1 VLAVALLA
9 PGARA
14 AAACGQPGGTPIV
27 SYDAKP
33 GAPRVFAMQFR
44 QDPRKVV
51 TYATFRRAIDCMLRT
66 DVVPRLAHGRP
77 NLVVFTEDIGLMTGA
92 TGTRGATARALW
104 SSNPDIGD
112 IPSRYKY
119 SRLRPENRRKP
130 QKFQS
135 SGHFVLVDQYFISQL
150 Y

>member
-1 VLAVALLA
+1 VVLAVALLA

-104 SSNPDIGD
+104 SKGGD
-112 IPSRYKY
+112 ASGCAGMPSPCQA
-119 SRLRPENRRKP
+119 LA
-130 QKFQS
+130 
-135 SGHFVLVDQYFISQL
+135 GL
-150 Y
+150 

>member
-66 DVVPRLAHGRP
+66 DVVPRLAHGLP
-77 NLVVFTEDIGLMTGA
+77 QPALVVVGDVVALRHRIAPSLA
-92 TGTRGATARALW
+92 TRAA
-104 SSNPDIGD
+104 
-112 IPSRYKY
+112 
-119 SRLRPENRRKP
+119 
-130 QKFQS
+130 
-135 SGHFVLVDQYFISQL
+135 
-150 Y
+150 